1 MKNSHFVILAILMF
15 SFASGVSADTG
26 VTKHKPE
33 SILTCIANNGVGPY
47 SVWAPSIP
55 SEISTDQCRTRDI
68 VQPPD
73 LCSACIGSLEAHGCK
88 IIDVDVVQV
97 DVEQNSD
104 TVGGAT
110 KVTYLLS
117 CSKP

>member
-1 MKNSHFVILAILMF
+1 MKNSHFVILVILIF
-15 SFASGVSADTG
+15 SFASGASADKG

-47 SVWAPSIP
+47 SVWSPSIP
-55 SEISTDQCRTRDI
+55 SEISTDQCRTREI

-73 LCSACIGSLEAHGCK
+73 SCSACIGSLEAQGCK

-97 DVEQNSD
+97 DVD
-104 TVGGAT
+104 DPATVGGAT

>member
-1 MKNSHFVILAILMF
+1 MKNLYSVIFAILVS

-26 VTKHKPE
+26 VTKQKPE
-33 SILTCIANNGVGPY
+33 SILTCIDSNGVGPY
-47 SVWAPSIP
+47 SVWAPSTP
-55 SEISTDQCRTRDI
+55 AEINTDQCRTRDI

-73 LCSACIGSLEAHGCK
+73 LCSACIGSLEAQGCK

>member
-1 MKNSHFVILAILMF
+1 MKNYYSVILAILVF
-15 SFASGVSADTG
+15 FFASGVSADTG

-33 SILTCIANNGVGPY
+33 SILTCIGNNGVGPY

-55 SEISTDQCRTRDI
+55 SELDAGQCRTRDI

-73 LCSACIGSLEAHGCK
+73 LCSACIGSLETQGCK
-88 IIDVDVVQV
+88 IIDVDVVHV
-97 DVEQNSD
+97 DVEDPN
-104 TVGGAT
+104 TFGGAT

>member
-1 MKNSHFVILAILMF
+1 MKNSHSVILAILMF

-26 VTKHKPE
+26 VTKQKPE
-33 SILTCIANNGVGPY
+33 SILTCIDSNGVGPY
-47 SVWAPSIP
+47 SVWAPSTP
-55 SEISTDQCRTRDI
+55 AEINTDQCRTRDI

-73 LCSACIGSLEAHGCK
+73 LCSACIGSLEAQGCK

-97 DVEQNSD
+97 DVEQNS
-104 TVGGAT
+104 GGFGAT

>member
-1 MKNSHFVILAILMF
+1 MKNLYSVILAILIF

-47 SVWAPSIP
+47 SVWSPSAP
-55 SEISTDQCRTRDI
+55 SEINTDLCRTREV
-68 VQPPD
+68 VQPAD
-73 LCSACIGSLEAHGCK
+73 LCSACIGSLEAQGCK
-88 IIDVDVVQV
+88 IIDVDVVHV
-97 DVEQNSD
+97 DVEDPN
-104 TVGGAT
+104 TFGGAT